1 MYRIILECY
10 GVRPAEREEPA
21 RDITEAFRLHSPH
34 EPMSDALLWVWGA
47 ENDWRPQAGERRTL
61 S

>member
-10 GVRPAEREEPA
+10 DVPPAEGEEA
-21 RDITEAFRLHSPH
+21 AHDITEAFRLHSPH